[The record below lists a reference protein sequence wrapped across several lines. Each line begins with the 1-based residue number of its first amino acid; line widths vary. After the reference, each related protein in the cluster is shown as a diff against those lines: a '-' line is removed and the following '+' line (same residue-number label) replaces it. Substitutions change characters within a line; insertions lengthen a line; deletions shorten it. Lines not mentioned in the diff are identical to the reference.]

1 MEIIDIFLKP
11 TLNRIEDLM
20 INKTDENGKVLSNR
34 ELTHE
39 FCRRFS
45 VVRNCLS
52 GMTTLVE
59 DDGDDNIS
67 EFK

>member
-1 MEIIDIFLKP
+1 MEIIDTFLKP
-11 TLNRIEDLM
+11 TLKRIEDLM
-20 INKTDENGKVLSNR
+20 ANGTDEDGKVLSNR
-34 ELTHE
+34 GMTHE

-45 VVRNCLS
+45 VIRNCLS

-59 DDGDDNIS
+59 DDGDDYAS